1 MLSRVAD
8 SLYWMSRYLERAEHT
23 ARLLDVHHTLTL
35 ELHPEQEQKRYRAV
49 LATLQISEAFWSGS
63 QMPTPECLTFDAQR
77 PDSIASCIASAR
89 ENARQIREQISSE
102 MFEELN
108 RLYLHSRLD
117 ETRQVFAVEPHQFY
131 RHVKEGAQLFQG
143 VTDSTMTH
151 GQGWQFIQVGRYLE
165 RSGALANLLQSQL
178 VQLLDRNSNETYLE
192 LLGILKSCTA
202 WEAYCKVYSAELCPT
217 EILNFL
223 LLNRD
228 FPHSVHFSVKKL
240 VTSFQKL
247 AESTGMTH
255 RSNLEPVL
263 GKLQAELQFTTP
275 EELVTDTEGGSDCPL
290 LGRVQ
295 QALNQAHSLLH
306 RCYLSEH
313 WERSHL
319 SW

>member
-1 MLSRVAD
+1 VLSRVAD

-49 LATLQISEAFWSGS
+49 LATLQVSEAFWEGTE
-63 QMPTPECLTFDAQR
+63 MPTPESMTFGTR

-102 MFEELN
+102 MFEEIN
-108 RLYLHSRLD
+108 RLYLHSRTE
-117 ETRQVFAVEPHQFY
+117 ETHRVYHVEPHLFY
-131 RHVKEGAQLFQG
+131 RQVKEGAQLFQG
-143 VTDSTMTH
+143 LTDSTMTH

-178 VQLLDRNSNETYLE
+178 VQLLDQNPHETYLE
-192 LLGILKSCTA
+192 LLGTLKSCTA

-223 LLNRD
+223 LLNRN

-275 EELVTDTEGGSDCPL
+275 EELVITKDGVSDCPL

-295 QALNQAHSLLH
+295 QALNLAHSLLY

-313 WERSHL
+313 WERSSL